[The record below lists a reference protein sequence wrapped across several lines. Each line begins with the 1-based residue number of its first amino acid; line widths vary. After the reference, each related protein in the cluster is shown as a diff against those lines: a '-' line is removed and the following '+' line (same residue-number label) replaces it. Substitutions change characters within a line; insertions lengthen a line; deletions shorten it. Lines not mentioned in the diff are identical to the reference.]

1 MFNFITCQIYIHF
14 AHHSKHFPE
23 NMDRLVRL
31 RLRLRLRLWL
41 WLRLNTIADTN
52 KLLKWFVDTN
62 TNTITITITKFKYLQ
77 PLLRLKFKWDD
88 KNVFR
93 LENEHFVNDF
103 VNVFV
108 KFKYLQLLL
117 RLKFRWDDTNVFR
130 LGNFVNDFANDFVNN
145 FVNKPLKPLGDE
157 IVKRLSI
164 KMRIW
169 PLLRL
174 KFKSK
179 LPKNEFWQV
188 VGSGGGG
195 AP

>member
-62 TNTITITITKFKYLQ
+62 TITITITKFKYLQ

-93 LENEHFVNDF
+93 L
-103 VNVFV
+103 
-108 KFKYLQLLL
+108 QSLL
-117 RLKFRWDDTNVFR
+117 RLKFKWDDKNVFR
-130 LGNFVNDFANDFVNN
+130 LGNFVNDFANNFVNN
-145 FVNKPLKPLGDE
+145 FVNKPPKPLGDE

-169 PLLRL
+169 RVWTINL
-174 KFKSK
+174 
-179 LPKNEFWQV
+179 
-188 VGSGGGG
+188 
-195 AP
+195 